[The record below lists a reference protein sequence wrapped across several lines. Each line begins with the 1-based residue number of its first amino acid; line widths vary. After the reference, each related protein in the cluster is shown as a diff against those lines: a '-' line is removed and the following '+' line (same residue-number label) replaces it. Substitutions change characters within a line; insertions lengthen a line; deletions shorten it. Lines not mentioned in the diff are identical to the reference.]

1 MGAEAARLLACV
13 GERGARVGVD
23 QVAGL
28 DALEAVLRE
37 PVCVLCFQQS
47 AGDSTGPEVD
57 VALAFLADGA
67 LDSDVGELHA
77 SAGA

>member
-1 MGAEAARLLACV
+1 MRAEAARLLARVSEC
-13 GERGARVGVD
+13 RASVGVD
-23 QVAGL
+23 QVTGL

-47 AGDSTGPEVD
+47 AGNSTGPEID

-67 LDSDVGELHA
+67 LDRDVGELHA
-77 SAGA
+77 AAWA